1 MGWVFWHSGRE
12 TEPEP
17 ARIASR
23 TAPRQGPG
31 LPPGVTTS
39 APPPRL
45 VIPTNLVSSPAA
57 SLPQVPSVAAT
68 GALAVVPAINQ
79 APFLEWTAPRPAAT
93 TLEVQLTLARL
104 GFSPGPMD
112 GSLGSQTRA
121 AIRAFQRRERLP
133 MTGQLDSSTRA
144 RLIISSPFITTWTV
158 SRDDVARLRPLSSTW
173 LGKSRQERLDYE
185 TLLELVSEKTW
196 SYQAVLR
203 QLNPGVNWSTLQP
216 GATLRVPN
224 VGTPPKARVSHLRIQ
239 LGERILQGFDAGS
252 GLLFHFPCSVARLVQ
267 KRPRGTLRVVRVVPN
282 PNYTFNPEV
291 FPESA
296 EGRRLGRKLNLPP
309 GPNNPVGIAWIGL
322 DRPGYGIHGTPRPE
336 DVGRTESHGCF
347 RLANWNAGY
356 LAEVVTVG
364 TPVFVDP

>member
-1 MGWVFWHSGRE
+1 
-12 TEPEP
+12 
-17 ARIASR
+17 
-23 TAPRQGPG
+23 
-31 LPPGVTTS
+31 
-39 APPPRL
+39 
-45 VIPTNLVSSPAA
+45 
-57 SLPQVPSVAAT
+57 
-68 GALAVVPAINQ
+68 
-79 APFLEWTAPRPAAT
+79 
-93 TLEVQLTLARL
+93 
-104 GFSPGPMD
+104 
-112 GSLGSQTRA
+112 
-121 AIRAFQRRERLP
+121 
-133 MTGQLDSSTRA
+133 MTGHLDSSTRA
-144 RLIISSPFITTWTV
+144 RLIINSPFITTWTI
-158 SRDDVARLRPLSSTW
+158 SRDDVARLRPLASTW

-196 SYQAVLR
+196 SYPSVLR

-224 VGTPPKARVSHLRIQ
+224 VGSPPQTRVSHLRIQ

-267 KRPRGTLRVVRVVPN
+267 KRPRGTLRVVRVVLN

-309 GPNNPVGIAWIGL
+309 GPNNPVGVAWIGL

-347 RLANWNAGY
+347 RLANWNAAY
-356 LAEVVTVG
+356 LAEVVTIG